1 MSGIKT
7 TKQQYRLQ
15 QQIRGPLRGI
25 CLLLVLLLAPVAG
38 FAGDLTAHVVSPDSI
53 DYPMPTA
60 DRPAEYTG
68 GPISIPVTTLMR
80 RLASRGQSTRVEAK
94 RFRYDIDSLGMGL
107 AVRVHFKF

>member
-15 QQIRGPLRGI
+15 QHICGI
-25 CLLLVLLLAPVAG
+25 CLLLVLLLVPVAG
-38 FAGDLTAHVVSPDSI
+38 FAGGLTASAVSLDSI

-68 GPISIPVTTLMR
+68 GPVSIPVTTLMK
-80 RLASRGQSTRVEAK
+80 RLASSGQSARVEAK
-94 RFRYDIDSLGMGL
+94 RFRYDIDSLGLGL
-107 AVRVHFKF
+107 AVRLHFKF